1 MRCPHI
7 IGNCKTICLECYN
20 SGMYEMWAKAK
31 DIVGTNWINT
41 NRNQSRETL
50 SSGHALQLTCI
61 FILCLFDD
69 ALGLLSH

>member
-1 MRCPHI
+1 
-7 IGNCKTICLECYN
+7 
-20 SGMYEMWAKAK
+20 MYEMWAKAK